1 MDTANNSL
9 KAKFLLIVSQD
20 HFKNGCPKMKIYF
33 SGSVIATILLVTM
46 IWMGVTKF
54 SGTNIL
60 LDYTVMP

>member
-20 HFKNGCPKMKIYF
+20 HFKNSCPKMKIYF

-54 SGTNIL
+54 LGTNIL
-60 LDYTVMP
+60 FDYTVMP